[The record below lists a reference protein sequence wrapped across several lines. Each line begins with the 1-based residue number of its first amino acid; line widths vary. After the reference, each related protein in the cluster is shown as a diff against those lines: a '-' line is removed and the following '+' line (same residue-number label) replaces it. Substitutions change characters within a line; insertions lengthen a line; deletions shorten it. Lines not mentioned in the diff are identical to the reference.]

1 MKITQTRVKQYNS
14 TYKTVIS
21 VDGIP
26 VCITRSNKRASDI
39 VSYLSGYE
47 AEINDGKLKKQL
59 DKIKDKKQQFQTE
72 RMVDFMKTVEL
83 LLNDYIGDNYN
94 PSRQTKFTITEECL
108 TDYLKETEDDR
119 NVKTFLDTY
128 DSDESSVI
136 YDYAANDGRI
146 LSEEITYCD
155 DFVDRYEDFI
165 RRTQM
170 FNPDMS
176 AEDISSKED
185 YYWTVYKAQ

>member
-1 MKITQTRVKQYNS
+1 MKEYIIENVTQKEMCILEDNNIDWFPDELFSENREV
-14 TYKTVIS
+14 VIS
-21 VDGIP
+21 
-26 VCITRSNKRASDI
+26 N
-39 VSYLSGYE
+39 E
-47 AEINDGKLKKQL
+47 ADYNFAIKLFNR
-59 DKIKDKKQQFQTE
+59 KKQQFQTE

-136 YDYAANDGRI
+136 YDYAVNDGRI

>member
-1 MKITQTRVKQYNS
+1 
-14 TYKTVIS
+14 
-21 VDGIP
+21 
-26 VCITRSNKRASDI
+26 
-39 VSYLSGYE
+39 
-47 AEINDGKLKKQL
+47 
-59 DKIKDKKQQFQTE
+59 
-72 RMVDFMKTVEL
+72 MKTVEL

-108 TDYLKETEDDR
+108 TDYLRETEDDR
-119 NVKTFLDTY
+119 NVKMFLDTY
-128 DSDESSVI
+128 DSGESSVI
-136 YDYAANDGRI
+136 YNYAANDGRI

-155 DFVDRYEDFI
+155 DFVDKYEDFI

>member
-1 MKITQTRVKQYNS
+1 
-14 TYKTVIS
+14 
-21 VDGIP
+21 
-26 VCITRSNKRASDI
+26 
-39 VSYLSGYE
+39 
-47 AEINDGKLKKQL
+47 
-59 DKIKDKKQQFQTE
+59 
-72 RMVDFMKTVEL
+72 MKTVEL

-94 PSRQTKFTITEECL
+94 TSRQTKFTITEECL

-119 NVKTFLDTY
+119 NVKMFLDTY

-165 RRTQM
+165 RRTKM
-170 FNPDMS
+170 FNTDMS

>member
-1 MKITQTRVKQYNS
+1 M
-14 TYKTVIS
+14 
-21 VDGIP
+21 
-26 VCITRSNKRASDI
+26 
-39 VSYLSGYE
+39 
-47 AEINDGKLKKQL
+47 
-59 DKIKDKKQQFQTE
+59 
-72 RMVDFMKTVEL
+72 
-83 LLNDYIGDNYN
+83 
-94 PSRQTKFTITEECL
+94 
-108 TDYLKETEDDR
+108 
-119 NVKTFLDTY
+119 FLETY

-146 LSEEITYCD
+146 LSEEIIYCD

-185 YYWTVYKAQ
+185 YYWTVYKEQ

>member
-1 MKITQTRVKQYNS
+1 
-14 TYKTVIS
+14 
-21 VDGIP
+21 
-26 VCITRSNKRASDI
+26 
-39 VSYLSGYE
+39 
-47 AEINDGKLKKQL
+47 
-59 DKIKDKKQQFQTE
+59 
-72 RMVDFMKTVEL
+72 MKTVEL

-94 PSRQTKFTITEECL
+94 SSRQTKFTITEECL

-119 NVKTFLDTY
+119 NVKMFLDTY

-136 YDYAANDGRI
+136 YDYASNDGRI

>member
-26 VCITRSNKRASDI
+26 VCIKRSNKRASDI

>member
-1 MKITQTRVKQYNS
+1 
-14 TYKTVIS
+14 
-21 VDGIP
+21 
-26 VCITRSNKRASDI
+26 
-39 VSYLSGYE
+39 
-47 AEINDGKLKKQL
+47 
-59 DKIKDKKQQFQTE
+59 
-72 RMVDFMKTVEL
+72 MKTVEL
-83 LLNDYIGDNYN
+83 LLND
-94 PSRQTKFTITEECL
+94 CL

-119 NVKTFLDTY
+119 NVKMFLDTY

-170 FNPDMS
+170 LNPDMS